1 MADIFFGIDLTPITA
16 NLGLIANAAVLTL
29 VIAFGAILLGFAI
42 GIVTGLARISTHKVI
57 KWPATAYVDVIR
69 GTPLLV
75 QIFIWYFG
83 LPFIGVTIDAVVV
96 AILAIGV
103 HSSAYQAEIVR
114 GGIQSIPKG
123 QTEAA
128 RATGMTHLQ
137 SMRYVILPQALRLI
151 IPPMTN
157 EFIIDIKDS
166 SLAYV
171 ISVFELTA
179 RAHQL
184 NAVYF
189 EPFLIFIFVAI
200 VYLIITFST
209 STVMKQVEKRFRI
222 PGYGGQQ

>member
-1 MADIFFGIDLTPITA
+1 MADYLFGIPLYPITQ
-16 NLGLIANAAVLTL
+16 NLDVFFNAALYTILISV
-29 VIAFGAILLGFAI
+29 VAIAIGFAI
-42 GIVTGLARISTHKVI
+42 GVMLGLARISTHRYVR
-57 KWPATAYVDVIR
+57 WPATAYVDIVR

-75 QIFIWYFG
+75 QVFIWYFG
-83 LPFIGVTIDAVVV
+83 LPTVGLTIPALYVAMMAV
-96 AILAIGV
+96 GF
-103 HSSAYQAEIVR
+103 HSAAYQAEIIR

-166 SLAYV
+166 SLAYA
-171 ISVFELTA
+171 ISVAELTMSA
-179 RAHQL
+179 YLIGTAT
-184 NAVYF
+184 F
-189 EPFLIFIFVAI
+189 EPFVVFIFVAF

-209 STVMKQVEKRFRI
+209 STIMKRVEKRFRI